1 MVLGCCFGIA
11 MSAMAQGQKAGLWE
25 VTSAMTWQ
33 QSPFP
38 AGMSGGP
45 NSPFGGGTHT
55 NTVCITQEQI
65 DKFGAP
71 PPQTRGDCQV
81 ANVAKSASGMTAEI
95 TCTGNMTGK
104 GTVVATW
111 TDAEHTI
118 SKVHF
123 TGTLQA
129 GPSPKPVEW
138 TVSSTSVFKSA
149 DCGDVKPLVVPAK

>member
-1 MVLGCCFGIA
+1 
-11 MSAMAQGQKAGLWE
+11 MALASRAQSRKAGLWE
-25 VTSAMTWQ
+25 VTSNMTWQ

-55 NTVCITQEQI
+55 NSVCITQEQI

-71 PPQTRGDCQV
+71 PPQMRGDCQV
-81 ANVAKSASGMTAEI
+81 ANVAKSATGMTAEI
-95 TCTGNMTGK
+95 TCSGSMTGN
-104 GTVVATW
+104 GTVVASW
-111 TDAEHTI
+111 TDEDHTI

-138 TVSSTSVFKSA
+138 TVDSTSVFKSA
-149 DCGDVKPLVVPAK
+149 DCGNVKPIVAPGK